1 MSRKRNLPAS
11 QWKIHMEVGGY
22 MRQAVNL
29 LMLPVWSI
37 IGGIIFV
44 IFGCIA
50 VIDYFAHPEKV

>member
-11 QWKIHMEVGGY
+11 PWKIHMEVGGY